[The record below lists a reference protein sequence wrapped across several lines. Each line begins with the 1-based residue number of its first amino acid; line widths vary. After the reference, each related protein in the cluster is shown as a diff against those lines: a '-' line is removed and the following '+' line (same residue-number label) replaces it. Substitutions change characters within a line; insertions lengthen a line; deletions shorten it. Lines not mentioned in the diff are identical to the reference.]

1 MAEGDS
7 HKRSFGDRDS
17 RAEILTPPE
26 TVGRDNG
33 ASTRGLEVFTGPLS
47 YDNDATTRGL
57 EMPTGLGKLMSQ
69 GSRDNGKYGLSDNR

>member
-7 HKRSFGDRDS
+7 HQRSFGDRDS

-33 ASTRGLEVFTGPLS
+33 A
-47 YDNDATTRGL
+47 TTRGL
-57 EMPTGLGKLMSQ
+57 EMPTGLGKLMRQ
-69 GSRDNGKYGLSDNR
+69 RSRDNDE